1 MRREVFTGR
10 GEATCV
16 EQSRAGSEDG
26 VWMPLPAHYD
36 TRPGVAVIN
45 STQDTLST
53 AKHPLWYPWSFYD
66 LAGLD
71 GGCGEE
77 STRDG
82 SETKMYFQ
90 VPLIVSIPSSFVL
103 D

>member
-1 MRREVFTGR
+1 MLFGI
-10 GEATCV
+10 
-16 EQSRAGSEDG
+16 S
-26 VWMPLPAHYD
+26 L
-36 TRPGVAVIN
+36 VI
-45 STQDTLST
+45 
-53 AKHPLWYPWSFYD
+53 YD

>member
-1 MRREVFTGR
+1 MLFGI
-10 GEATCV
+10 
-16 EQSRAGSEDG
+16 
-26 VWMPLPAHYD
+26 PL
-36 TRPGVAVIN
+36 
-45 STQDTLST
+45 
-53 AKHPLWYPWSFYD
+53 SFYD

-71 GGCGEE
+71 GGCDAE

>member
-1 MRREVFTGR
+1 MDASPGALGHTTWRCCHQQHPVHVVHG
-10 GEATCV
+10 ATCSLV
-16 EQSRAGSEDG
+16 S
-26 VWMPLPAHYD
+26 H
-36 TRPGVAVIN
+36 
-45 STQDTLST
+45 
-53 AKHPLWYPWSFYD
+53 WSFYD
-66 LAGLD
+66 LPGFD
-71 GGCGEE
+71 GGCGKE